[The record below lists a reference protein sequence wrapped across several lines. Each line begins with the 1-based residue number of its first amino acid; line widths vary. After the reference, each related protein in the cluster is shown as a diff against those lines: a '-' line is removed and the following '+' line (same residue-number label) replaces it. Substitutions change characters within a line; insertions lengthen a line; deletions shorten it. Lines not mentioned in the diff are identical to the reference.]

1 MEISKYRES
10 DLEEIVDLFLDT
22 VHEINRKDY
31 SLAQLNAWAPY
42 ERRQEIIESWQKTL
56 REHISYVA
64 RCEHKIVG
72 FADLT
77 LDGLI
82 NRIYVHKD
90 YQNRGIA
97 KKLLFELEEE
107 AYQLGLIH
115 LDTMASTTAVPFF
128 QHEGYDIVSEEIAI
142 RNQIAL
148 QNFHMRKEL

>member
-77 LDGLI
+77 LDGQI

-97 KKLLFELEEE
+97 KKLLFELEKE

-128 QHEGYDIVSEEIAI
+128 QNEGYDIVSEKTTI